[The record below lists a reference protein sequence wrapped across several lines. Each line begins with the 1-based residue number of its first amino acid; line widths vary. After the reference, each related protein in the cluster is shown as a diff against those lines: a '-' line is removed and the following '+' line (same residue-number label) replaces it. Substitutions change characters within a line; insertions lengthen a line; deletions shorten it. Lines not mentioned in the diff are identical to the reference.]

1 MSYGQHDQQ
10 AGGEQQPRP
19 SLPPIKD
26 LGSNR
31 RRPSI
36 FNLGKIAKVEGPQIS
51 FAEVEGLGTGTAV
64 NGPIVAVAL
73 KTRSSSQKVQGT
85 QVVTSE
91 FDRQE
96 RPPSL

>member
-1 MSYGQHDQQ
+1 M
-10 AGGEQQPRP
+10 
-19 SLPPIKD
+19 
-26 LGSNR
+26 
-31 RRPSI
+31 
-36 FNLGKIAKVEGPQIS
+36 EGPQIS

>member
-1 MSYGQHDQQ
+1 MICCLAATD
-10 AGGEQQPRP
+10 AKWTTADAKTE
-19 SLPPIKD
+19 IK
-26 LGSNR
+26 
-31 RRPSI
+31 I
-36 FNLGKIAKVEGPQIS
+36 GKIAKVEGPQIS

-64 NGPIVAVAL
+64 NRPIVAVAL